1 MKKILITLDYEPSAT
16 KVAEEGYAI
25 AQALQAKVVL
35 LHVVA
40 DASYY
45 SASEYSP
52 IMGFTGFNNI
62 DINNFMDGL
71 KEEAQRFLEESKKHL
86 GDEEIE
92 TGIVEGDFAAS
103 ILDFAKEQQADMIVM
118 GTHGRRGI
126 NKLLMG
132 NLAEK
137 VLHDSV
143 VPVLVI
149 PTRDFAEHK

>member
-1 MKKILITLDYEPSAT
+1 MKKVLITLDYEPSAT
-16 KVAEEGYAI
+16 KVAEEGYKI
-25 AQALQAKVVL
+25 AQALQAKTML

-45 SASEYSP
+45 TASEYSP
-52 IMGFTGFNNI
+52 IMGFTGFGNL
-62 DINNFMDGL
+62 DVNNFIQTL
-71 KEEAQRFLEESKKHL
+71 KEGAQNFLDESKKHL
-86 GDEEIE
+86 GDDTIE
-92 TGIVEGDFAAS
+92 TGIAEGDFATS
-103 ILDFAKEQQADMIVM
+103 ILEFAKEHEADMIVI

-137 VLHDSV
+137 VLHDAT

-149 PTRDFAEHK
+149 PTKEFHEA